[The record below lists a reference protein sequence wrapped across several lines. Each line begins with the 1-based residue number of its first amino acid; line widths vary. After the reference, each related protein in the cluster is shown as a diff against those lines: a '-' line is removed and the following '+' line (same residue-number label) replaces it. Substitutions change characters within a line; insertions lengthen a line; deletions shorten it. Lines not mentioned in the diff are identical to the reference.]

1 MKFLKYLASFVFIF
15 ALVGCSRL
23 ALVENYEQ
31 QSVPTGLTQQQVGK
45 AITESALNREWIV
58 ESNKDGVMNLKI
70 NVRTH
75 MAAIK
80 ITYNNNF
87 YSINYVDSYNLKYN
101 GNVIHRNYNKW
112 ITILNRDIQ
121 QKLSALAF
129 DAK

>member
-1 MKFLKYLASFVFIF
+1 M
-15 ALVGCSRL
+15 